1 MVYKNGFF
9 QIVHKE
15 DGTYM
20 KLFPPMDGGAPI
32 SIDIISRYLVK
43 HNIENYD
50 IKIINEAITKLAE
63 QKEIKITSQQCLP
76 IDESVEVIL
85 DSGASRAI
93 GMFFPPSSGGKLMT
107 KQEIINELIHE
118 GIKCGVNEEII
129 EKYMKRRQFMRKIV
143 LAESTPAVQGKSA
156 EITYHFKTEGFGR
169 PKINEDGS
177 VDFHDLDM
185 INHVNAGDV
194 LATLEPADFG
204 KPGIDI
210 LGNVIKP
217 VKVVQKSLRHG
228 ANIHLSEDK
237 TIMYSDVSGHVMLA
251 DDRVFVSD
259 TYEVP
264 ADVSTASGDVEYDGN
279 VLVHGNV
286 VTGFTVKA
294 KGDIIVEGVVEGAS
308 LIAEGQIILK
318 RGIQGMGR
326 GVLKSGS
333 NITAK
338 FIESCEVD
346 CGGEIITDAIMHSY
360 VTAKG
365 NILVTGKKSM
375 ITGGEVKSQTAIAAK
390 ILGST
395 MCTKT
400 SLCIGADDAI
410 LKDFHATEVAID
422 EMKEEQAKLAQYF
435 AVLKKRMESGRSLT
449 DEQKKQLADSKVRVA
464 QLNVEIQKQSEHYAA
479 LKAEIDTF
487 KDGRIKFYGTAY
499 PGVKITI
506 STSSLFV
513 KEPTARGQFVLEKG
527 DIRVKGV

>member
-1 MVYKNGFF
+1 MKYKNSFF

-20 KLFPPMDGGAPI
+20 KLFPPMEGGEPL
-32 SIDIISRYLVK
+32 SFDIISRYLTK
-43 HNIENYD
+43 HNIQNYD
-50 IKIINEAITKLAE
+50 IKKINEAISKLAE
-63 QKEIKITSQQCLP
+63 QKEIKLTSDKCLP
-76 IDESVEVIL
+76 IDESVEVTL
-85 DSGASRAI
+85 DGGAKRAI
-93 GMFFPPSSGGKLMT
+93 GMFFPPSNAGKLMT
-107 KQEIINELIHE
+107 KQEIVNELIHE

-129 EKYMKRRQFMRKIV
+129 EKYMKRRQFLRKIV
-143 LAESTPAVQGKSA
+143 LAEATPAVQGKSA
-156 EITYHFKTEGFGR
+156 VITYHFKTEGLGR
-169 PKINEDGS
+169 PKVNEDGS

-228 ANIHLSEDK
+228 ANIHLSEDN

-294 KGDIIVEGVVEGAS
+294 KGDIIVEGVVEGAT

-326 GVLKSGS
+326 GVLKAAG
-333 NITAK
+333 NITAH
-338 FIESCEVD
+338 FLESCEVD
-346 CGGEIITDAIMHSY
+346 CGGEIVTEAIMHSL

-375 ITGGEVKSQTAIAAK
+375 ITGGEVKSGTGIAAK

-410 LKDFHATEVAID
+410 LKDFHATEVSIE

-435 AVLKKRMESGRSLT
+435 AILKKRMESGRNLT
-449 DEQKKQLADSKVRVA
+449 DEQKKQLAESKTRVVE
-464 QLNVEIQKQSEHYAA
+464 LNDLIQKQSEHYAA
-479 LKAEIDTF
+479 LKAEIDTY
-487 KDGRIKFYGTAY
+487 KDGRIKFFGTAY
-499 PGVKITI
+499 PGVKVTI

-513 KEPTARGQFVLEKG
+513 KEPASHGQFVLEKG
-527 DIRVKGV
+527 DIRVKAV